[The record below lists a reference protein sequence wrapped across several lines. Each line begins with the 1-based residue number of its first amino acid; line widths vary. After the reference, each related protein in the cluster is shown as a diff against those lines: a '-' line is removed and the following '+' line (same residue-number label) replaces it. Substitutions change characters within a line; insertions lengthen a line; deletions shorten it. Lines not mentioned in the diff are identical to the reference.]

1 MKKYRI
7 IIVVIIATIVNLSI
21 TSFKPKEV
29 EIITKIK
36 TEPIYVIN
44 HPRIELI
51 NVCGEDTF
59 KSWLDYRLITSQNSL
74 QYKLQ
79 ELAITNA
86 ITGIRM
92 LENRYLVAMTSF
104 YGNVG
109 DKLDIKLESGL
120 LLEVIIGDI
129 KSSGHDYCQSTRD
142 GSMIEFIVDSRVI
155 ETKTRNSGNFNH
167 IFKGKITEIRKV
179 KP

>member
-1 MKKYRI
+1 
-7 IIVVIIATIVNLSI
+7 
-21 TSFKPKEV
+21 
-29 EIITKIK
+29 
-36 TEPIYVIN
+36 
-44 HPRIELI
+44 
-51 NVCGEDTF
+51 
-59 KSWLDYRLITSQNSL
+59 
-74 QYKLQ
+74 
-79 ELAITNA
+79 
-86 ITGIRM
+86 M